1 MKKLILQLLFYYL
14 WKNKKML
21 RLSDTLISKI
31 ILIIFSL
38 SYIICGIFV
47 LNETTNN
54 YNIWAYVFISLINY
68 LANILLTLFINHI
81 HIKYILTFFIG
92 TNINLTIFGIFSL
105 CNLDDNFNLNIFSI
119 LSFVIFLV
127 ITISLVLLLL
137 SINYNIFKD
146 EDQEQIGFQQNNGAT
161 EYNLHENYDD
171 TVTFDQLNSKLHNP
185 QRQDELNI

>member
-1 MKKLILQLLFYYL
+1 
-14 WKNKKML
+14 ML

-146 EDQEQIGFQQNNGAT
+146 EDQEQIVFQQNNGAT

>member
-1 MKKLILQLLFYYL
+1 
-14 WKNKKML
+14 ML

-81 HIKYILTFFIG
+81 PLS
-92 TNINLTIFGIFSL
+92 SL
-105 CNLDDNFNLNIFSI
+105 ELC
-119 LSFVIFLV
+119 FVP
-127 ITISLVLLLL
+127 S
-137 SINYNIFKD
+137 
-146 EDQEQIGFQQNNGAT
+146 
-161 EYNLHENYDD
+161 
-171 TVTFDQLNSKLHNP
+171 TVTLPNQP
-185 QRQDELNI
+185 TDELTNTNSPLYIAFNCYVISP

>member
-1 MKKLILQLLFYYL
+1 
-14 WKNKKML
+14 ML

-68 LANILLTLFINHI
+68 LANILLTLFINHS

-146 EDQEQIGFQQNNGAT
+146 EDQEQIVFQQNNGAT